1 MENKEA
7 YRSFCP
13 ELEETDLPLSK
24 ETKGLVGE
32 DGLASSSTSLS
43 PSSPTSTSSDARSAA
58 DALALR
64 GGDDAVRTIRESVV
78 GREHVFEGPFGPRRI
93 VYADWTASGR
103 SLGLIEEYIQ
113 AEVLPLYGN
122 THTTTSIT
130 GLQSTCFRHEAR
142 QVRIGLLLG
151 GVTCGVCGEAS
162 KRHIQT

>member
-32 DGLASSSTSLS
+32 DGLASSSFSA
-43 PSSPTSTSSDARSAA
+43 PTAASSDARSAA

-103 SLGLIEEYIQ
+103 SLGLIEAYIQ

-142 QVRIGLLLG
+142 QVRIGLRLG